1 MNPST
6 PPQQLDGRTV
16 REIVE
21 YNHEMVSEPWCRR
34 IIRQVLQSLE
44 VHYGMSV
51 PHRRITPDS
60 LLILE
65 PGDPMLV
72 PGYSDMPDTA
82 LPTDYEARDLYD
94 LAAVMHYAISQELA
108 PVSLLRTLGLPDYSD
123 SFLAALDRCLS
134 PDPAARP
141 QTIEQLRGL
150 MGIAVLAPKAA
161 ASLPPI
167 DDDPVMSAASP
178 LAGVAGH
185 IPIEPTPA
193 PAPAP
198 APEPVRAPEPVAAP
212 TPAPASTPTPAPSA
226 APIPM
231 RAAANASTPAAAPV
245 APVARAPAVGGRDKK
260 RWPLIVGAL
269 ALIVAAL
276 LALFGL
282 MRETDTSN
290 TLALPPPTDAPIAAE
305 PAEAPAPLVTLTE
318 GGPAQLDGPVIDE
331 VAPRPEEVT
340 PPPAKPDAVVP
351 PTAVRL
357 ARQGTP
363 PEAAVAGTTYKLLIQ
378 PWGTI
383 MVDGVERGTTPPLKH
398 ITLPPGEH
406 TIRIVNPGFPEH
418 TVTVQ
423 SVEGQS
429 GTIELDFTEETT
441 P

>member
-44 VHYGMSV
+44 VQYGMNV

-60 LLILE
+60 LHILDA
-65 PGDPMLV
+65 GDPMLV
-72 PGYSDMPDTA
+72 PGYSELPDTA
-82 LPTDYEARDLYD
+82 VPADYEARDLYD

-108 PVSLLRTLGLPDYSD
+108 PVTPLRTLGLTEYSEG
-123 SFLAALDRCLS
+123 FLAALDRCLS
-134 PDPAARP
+134 PDPAVRP
-141 QTIEQLRGL
+141 QTIEQMRGL
-150 MGIAVLAPKAA
+150 LGIAVIAPKAA
-161 ASLPPI
+161 VSLPPI
-167 DDDPVMSAASP
+167 DDEPMAPVVP
-178 LAGVAGH
+178 LS
-185 IPIEPTPA
+185 IPMPA

-198 APEPVRAPEPVAAP
+198 PPTPEPVRTPEPVAAP
-212 TPAPASTPTPAPSA
+212 KHAPAAPAPTPVPGPL
-226 APIPM
+226 PM
-231 RAAANASTPAAAPV
+231 RAAANASAPV
-245 APVARAPAVGGRDKK
+245 ASTPVPVAAQRRKT
-260 RWPLIVGAL
+260 RWPLLIGATILILAAL
-269 ALIVAAL
+269 AVLFAL
-276 LALFGL
+276 A
-282 MRETDTSN
+282 RQADTSAMIDMSAVPA
-290 TLALPPPTDAPIAAE
+290 TPEPPVLAA
-305 PAEAPAPLVTLTE
+305 APAPLVTLAE
-318 GGPAQLDGPVIDE
+318 EPAQLDGPVIDE
-331 VAPRPEEVT
+331 TDARTATPT
-340 PPPAKPDAVVP
+340 PPPAKPDVAVP

-357 ARQGTP
+357 APQGTP
-363 PEAAVAGTTYKLLIQ
+363 PEAAIAGTTYKLLIQ

-383 MVDGVERGTTPPLKH
+383 VVDGVERGATPPLKH

-429 GTIELDFTEETT
+429 GTIELDFTEEKT

>member
-44 VHYGMSV
+44 VQYGMNV

-60 LLILE
+60 LHILDA
-65 PGDPMLV
+65 GDPMLV
-72 PGYSDMPDTA
+72 PGYSELPDTA
-82 LPTDYEARDLYD
+82 VPADYEARDLYD

-108 PVSLLRTLGLPDYSD
+108 PVTQLRTLGLPDYSEG
-123 SFLAALDRCLS
+123 FLAALDRCLS
-134 PDPAARP
+134 PDPAVRP
-141 QTIEQLRGL
+141 QTIEQMRGL
-150 MGIAVLAPKAA
+150 LGIAVIAPKPPI
-161 ASLPPI
+161 SLPPI
-167 DDDPVMSAASP
+167 DDEPVTPVVP
-178 LAGVAGH
+178 L
-185 IPIEPTPA
+185 PIVTP
-193 PAPAP
+193 PPPP
-198 APEPVRAPEPVAAP
+198 APEPVRAPEPVPVP
-212 TPAPASTPTPAPSA
+212 TPAPAAPAP
-226 APIPM
+226 APAPGPLPM
-231 RAAANASTPAAAPV
+231 RAAANASTPMAPAPTPV
-245 APVARAPAVGGRDKK
+245 AARRNKT
-260 RWPLIVGAL
+260 RWPLIIGAVILIL
-269 ALIVAAL
+269 ATLAAL
-276 LALFGL
+276 FSL
-282 MRETDTSN
+282 MREADLSGMKDMS
-290 TLALPPPTDAPIAAE
+290 ALPATPEAPVPAA
-305 PAEAPAPLVTLTE
+305 APAPLVTLAE
-318 GGPAQLDGPVIDE
+318 EPPRFDAPVIDE
-331 VAPRPEEVT
+331 TAPRATTAT
-340 PPPAKPDAVVP
+340 PPPAKPDVAVP

-357 ARQGTP
+357 APQGTP

-383 MVDGVERGTTPPLKH
+383 VVDGVERGATPPLKH

-429 GTIELDFTEETT
+429 GTIELDFTEEKT

>member
-44 VHYGMSV
+44 VQYGMNV

-60 LLILE
+60 LHILE
-65 PGDPMLV
+65 AGDPMLV
-72 PGYSDMPDTA
+72 PGYSELPDTA
-82 LPTDYEARDLYD
+82 VPADYETRDLYD

-108 PVSLLRTLGLPDYSD
+108 PVTLLRTLGLTEYSE

-134 PDPAARP
+134 PDPAVR
-141 QTIEQLRGL
+141 
-150 MGIAVLAPKAA
+150 
-161 ASLPPI
+161 PI
-167 DDDPVMSAASP
+167 DDEPMAPVVP
-178 LAGVAGH
+178 L
-185 IPIEPTPA
+185 PMPTPA
-193 PAPAP
+193 PTPAP
-198 APEPVRAPEPVAAP
+198 PPTPEPVRAPEPVAVP
-212 TPAPASTPTPAPSA
+212 KPAPAAPPPPPAPG
-226 APIPM
+226 PLPM
-231 RAAANASTPAAAPV
+231 RAAANASTPMAPAPTPV
-245 APVARAPAVGGRDKK
+245 AARRNKT
-260 RWPLIVGAL
+260 RWPLIVGTILLILAAL
-269 ALIVAAL
+269 A
-276 LALFGL
+276 ALFALTRQADLSG
-282 MRETDTSN
+282 MKDRS
-290 TLALPPPTDAPIAAE
+290 ALPETPEAPVPAA
-305 PAEAPAPLVTLTE
+305 APAPLVTLTE
-318 GGPAQLDGPVIDE
+318 EPPRLDAPVIDE
-331 VAPRPEEVT
+331 TAPRATTAT
-340 PPPAKPDAVVP
+340 PPPAKPDIAVP

-357 ARQGTP
+357 APQGTP

-383 MVDGVERGTTPPLKH
+383 VVDGVERGATPPLKH

-429 GTIELDFTEETT
+429 GTIELDFTEEKT

>member
-6 PPQQLDGRTV
+6 PPQHLDGRTV

-44 VHYGMSV
+44 VQYGMNV

-60 LLILE
+60 LHILDA
-65 PGDPMLV
+65 GDPMLV
-72 PGYSDMPDTA
+72 PGYSELPDTA
-82 LPTDYEARDLYD
+82 VPADYEARDLYD

-108 PVSLLRTLGLPDYSD
+108 PVTQLRTLGLPDYSE

-134 PDPAARP
+134 PDLAVRP
-141 QTIEQLRGL
+141 QTIEQMRGL
-150 MGIAVLAPKAA
+150 LGIAVIAPKPPI
-161 ASLPPI
+161 SLPPI
-167 DDDPVMSAASP
+167 DDEPVAPVVP
-178 LAGVAGH
+178 L
-185 IPIEPTPA
+185 PTATPV
-193 PAPAP
+193 PPP
-198 APEPVRAPEPVAAP
+198 APEPVRAPEPVPVPKPAPAAPAP
-212 TPAPASTPTPAPSA
+212 TPAPGPL
-226 APIPM
+226 PM
-231 RAAANASTPAAAPV
+231 RAAANASAPV
-245 APVARAPAVGGRDKK
+245 APAPTPVAARRNKT
-260 RWPLIVGAL
+260 RWPLITGAILLILAAL
-269 ALIVAAL
+269 A
-276 LALFGL
+276 ALFLL
-282 MRETDTSN
+282 MRQADLSGMKDMS
-290 TLALPPPTDAPIAAE
+290 ALPAAPEAPVPAA
-305 PAEAPAPLVTLTE
+305 APAPLVTLAE
-318 GGPAQLDGPVIDE
+318 EPPRLDAPVIDE
-331 VAPRPEEVT
+331 TAPRATTAT
-340 PPPAKPDAVVP
+340 PPPAKPDVAVP

-357 ARQGTP
+357 APQGTP

-383 MVDGVERGTTPPLKH
+383 VVDGVERGATPPLKH

-429 GTIELDFTEETT
+429 GTIELDFTEETK